1 MNLLVCG
8 IVNKQT
14 RQNKNTH
21 REQTDG
27 CRGERGWREDETD
40 TEGQLCGD
48 GWRLTFDGKHTA
60 GYAKAKAE
68 CCAQETDIM
77 L

>member
-14 RQNKNTH
+14 RQNKNTY
-21 REQTDG
+21 REQIDG
-27 CRGERGWREDETD
+27 YREERGWREDETD

-48 GWRLTFDGKHTA
+48 KWRLTFDGKYTA
-60 GYAKAKAE
+60 GHTKAKVE